1 MVYRKPYTN
10 MTVKYKG
17 REFQTSRVDF
27 GVNSDGIALMS
38 FDGGVVEN
46 PDLGQ
51 LSIID

>member
-1 MVYRKPYTN
+1 MK
-10 MTVKYKG
+10 VKYKG

-38 FDGGVVEN
+38 LNGCVVEN

-51 LSIID
+51 LSIVD